1 MLIACQN
8 TDHEHGLR
16 FTFYVLRPRN
26 ARRNA
31 LETLRVYNMDELEL
45 E

>member
-1 MLIACQN
+1 MRIACQN
-8 TDHEHGLR
+8 TERVTR
-16 FTFYVLRPRN
+16 FTVYVLRPRN
-26 ARRNA
+26 ALRNA